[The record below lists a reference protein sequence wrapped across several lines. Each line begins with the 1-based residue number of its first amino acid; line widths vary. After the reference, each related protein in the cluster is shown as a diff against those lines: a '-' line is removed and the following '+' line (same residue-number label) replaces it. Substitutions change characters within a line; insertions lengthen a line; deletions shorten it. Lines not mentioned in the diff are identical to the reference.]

1 MNQVEEYTRKQDQA
15 RIHYEK
21 QLFSKDQE
29 IEKLVE
35 EIENFKSTVQS
46 KDLHRSWRDA
56 ERKLRLQ
63 LSSKD
68 IKLKHLK
75 EAIKSLEDKLVE
87 ALKKN
92 ADE

>member
-1 MNQVEEYTRKQDQA
+1 MEESAKQKERSDGQNK
-15 RIHYEK
+15 K
-21 QLFSKDQE
+21 QLLEKDQT
-29 IEKLVE
+29 IENLSC
-35 EIENFKSTVQS
+35 EIENIKSTVQS
-46 KDLHRSWRDA
+46 QDLQRIWRDA

-68 IKLKHLK
+68 VKLKQLK

-87 ALKKN
+87 ALKRN